1 MTRYDYGIDN
11 NNKTP
16 NRKKAVIGFKLYH
29 RFITMIAL
37 PALFLILTLIVAPIS
52 SVQATGDGGNETAAT
67 PAPGGAS
74 LGPAANGT
82 NATTTG
88 VTQSACLPQNATTTT
103 DSPTA
108 VGANATTTT
117 DNTTAIVAPSGG
129 GIAPNNTSTS
139 LDTAGNTTRAI
150 VAPSGGGIAPNNT
163 SIC

>member
-16 NRKKAVIGFKLYH
+16 NRKKAAIGFKLYR

-103 DSPTA
+103 
-108 VGANATTTT
+108 N
-117 DNTTAIVAPSGG
+117 NTTAIVAPSGG

-139 LDTAGNTTRAI
+139 LDTAGNTTTAI

-163 SIC
+163 STSLDTAGN

>member
-16 NRKKAVIGFKLYH
+16 NRKKAAIGFKLYR

-52 SVQATGDGGNETAAT
+52 SVQATGDGGNEAAAT

-88 VTQSACLPQNATTTT
+88 VTQSACLPQNATTGR
-103 DSPTA
+103 PA
-108 VGANATTTT
+108 VDANATTTT
-117 DNTTAIVAPSGG
+117 NNTTATVAPSGASIG
-129 GIAPNNTSTS
+129 ANDTSTS
-139 LDTAGNTTRAI
+139 LATAENTTTNNTTAT
-150 VAPSGGGIAPNNT
+150 VAPSGA

>member
-16 NRKKAVIGFKLYH
+16 NRKKAAIGFKLYR

-82 NATTTG
+82 NATTG

-117 DNTTAIVAPSGG
+117 NNTTAIVAPSGG

-139 LDTAGNTTRAI
+139 LDTAGNTTTAI